1 MKTPILAGVLAAIA
15 LALAPALSSAQTDIA
30 KTVHNL
36 TPEGPG
42 TMKETVKTGLCV
54 FCHTPHNGSPKR
66 SMWNK
71 DLPGITYQLY
81 SSSTTRADLKQPTG
95 SSRLCL
101 SCHDG
106 FVALGNLLV
115 PPPGDPLKLG
125 PMKGTNVLGTD
136 LSDDHPVSF
145 VYDAA
150 LAAKHVGIVDPGS
163 LPKTLPLDAQKEL
176 QCTTCHN
183 PHESRRPKFLRM
195 DNPYGALCTTCHQP
209 KGWPQSSHAISPA
222 VWNGS
227 GVNPWPAGAAASV
240 NANACRNCHR
250 THSAGHGAR
259 LLAWPLETDNCNV
272 CHGGTVAKKNV
283 ASELSNGAKFSR
295 HPVDAGTWTHDP
307 TEVPATMTRHVTCA
321 DCHNP
326 HAATD
331 KQAVP
336 PIVAGTLQGVSG
348 IAVGGSPVAES
359 SFEYQVCNKCHGFR
373 EPSTPGLTRVEATRI
388 VSSKIDPSNKSYHPI
403 ASTGRNATIQG
414 LLAPYTASSM
424 IGCTDCHN
432 NNDWTSYT
440 SNAPRGPHASIYSP
454 ILQRRYETADRTSE
468 SQANYDLCYKCHNRN
483 TVLQSGRFPHSL
495 HVSGQ
500 RSPCAVCHDA
510 HGSRLNAHLVNFMTR
525 DATGRVVVTPTSSG
539 RLEYVTTTPGRGS
552 CYLVCHGKS
561 HSPESY

>member
-1 MKTPILAGVLAAIA
+1 MKTSLLARIAMA
-15 LALAPALSSAQTDIA
+15 LALALHASSSIAQTDIA

-54 FCHTPHNGSPKR
+54 FCHTPHNGSPIR

-106 FVALGNLLV
+106 LVALGNLLV
-115 PPPGDPLKLG
+115 PPPGDALKLG
-125 PMKGTNVLGTD
+125 PMKGTNVLGSD

-145 VYDAA
+145 VYDGA
-150 LAAKHVGIVDPGS
+150 LAARHPGIVDPAS
-163 LPKTLPLDAQKEL
+163 LPRTLPLDAKQEL

-183 PHESRRPKFLRM
+183 AHESKRPKFLRM
-195 DNPYGALCTTCHQP
+195 DNPYGALCITCHQP
-209 KGWPQSSHAISPA
+209 KGWAQSSHAISPA
-222 VWNGS
+222 TWKGT
-227 GVNPWPAGAAASV
+227 GVNPWPPGAAANVTS
-240 NANACRNCHR
+240 NACRNCHR
-250 THSAGHGAR
+250 THSAGHGSR

-272 CHGGTVAKKNV
+272 CHGGTVAKKDV
-283 ASELSNGAKFSR
+283 ATEFTNGAKFSR
-295 HPVDAGTWTHDP
+295 HPVDTVTWTHDP
-307 TEVPATMTRHVTCA
+307 TETAATMARHVACA

-331 KQAVP
+331 KQALP
-336 PIVAGTLQGVSG
+336 PTVAGTLQGVSG
-348 IAVGGSPVAES
+348 IAVGGAIVAES

-388 VSSKIDPSNKSYHPI
+388 VSAKIDPSNKSYHPI
-403 ASTGRNATIQG
+403 AAQGRNSTIQG
-414 LLAPYTASSM
+414 LIAPMTASSM

-440 SNAPRGPHASIYSP
+440 GTAPRGPHASIYSP
-454 ILQRRYETADRTSE
+454 ILQRRYETADRTTE
-468 SQANYDLCYKCHNRN
+468 SQSNYDLCYKCHNRN
-483 TVLQSGRFPHSL
+483 TLLQSGRFPHSK
-495 HVSGQ
+495 HVSGE
-500 RSPCAVCHDA
+500 RTPCAVCHDA
-510 HGSRLNAHLVNFMTR
+510 HGSRTNAHLVNFMTR
-525 DATGRVVVTPTSSG
+525 DATGRVVVTPTSGG
-539 RLEYVTTTPGRGS
+539 RLEYITTTPGRGS